1 MARVFTKI
9 GKEITI
15 AVKQGGADVT
25 GNPRLRAL
33 IQTARSENMPK
44 DNMFAANYLL
54 KAGLTAEKLG
64 QNEKALGFYELIKD
78 QYAAS
83 PEGYEIDKYI
93 GRIEK

>member
-44 DNMFAANYLL
+44 DNIERAIKRASD
-54 KAGLTAEKLG
+54 
-64 QNEKALGFYELIKD
+64 KD
-78 QYAAS
+78 QGDYKEVVF
-83 PEGYEIDKYI
+83 EGYGPQSPVSYFPIKIIIPSIYFPCFN
-93 GRIEK
+93 GV